1 MAQIL
6 SIETGTEICS
16 VALARDGELISLR
29 ENTEGRNHAH
39 SLALYIQEILDEN
52 DIYAEEL
59 DAVAVSGGPGSYTG
73 LRIGISTA
81 KGMCYAM
88 NKPMI
93 AIGSLHSLANIALE
107 EYNAGIVEIENPDTS
122 VLCPMID
129 ARRME
134 VYTQLFDM
142 KLTQLSRIEAKI
154 IDAASFQEHKNLIIF
169 GDGAAKCKET
179 MSSENVHLVRIA
191 SSARGMV
198 TLAEAMFREGQ
209 FVDTAYY
216 EPLYLKDFVGTLSK
230 KDPFGKLGNVK

>member
-6 SIETGTEICS
+6 SIETGTEVCS

-29 ENTEGRNHAH
+29 ENTEGRNHAN
-39 SLALYIQEILDEN
+39 SLALYIKEVLDEN

-59 DAVAVSGGPGSYTG
+59 DAIAVSGGPGSYTG
-73 LRIGISTA
+73 LRIGVSTA

-88 NKPMI
+88 GKPLI
-93 AIGSLHSLANIALE
+93 AISSLTSLANIALE
-107 EYNAGIVEIENPDTS
+107 EYNAGIVEIENPDTA

-142 KLTQLSRIEAKI
+142 QLHEQNSIEAKI
-154 IDAASFQEHKNLIIF
+154 IDASSFGEYTNLIIF
-169 GDGAAKCKET
+169 GDGAAKCKDIL
-179 MSSENVHLVRIA
+179 SGDNVHLVRIA
-191 SSARGMV
+191 SSARGLV
-198 TLAEAMFREGQ
+198 TIAEQMYQRSE

-216 EPLYLKDFVGTLSK
+216 EPLYLKDFVGTISK
-230 KDPFGKLGNVK
+230 KDPFGRLVK

>member
-6 SIETGTEICS
+6 SIETGTEVCS

-29 ENTEGRNHAH
+29 ESTEGRNHAH
-39 SLALYIQEILDEN
+39 NLALYIKEILDEN
-52 DIYAEEL
+52 DIYAQEL

-73 LRIGISTA
+73 LRIGVSTA
-81 KGMCYAM
+81 KGICYALG
-88 NKPMI
+88 KPLI
-93 AIGSLHSLANIALE
+93 AISSLQSLANIALE

-134 VYTQLFDM
+134 VYTQLFNM
-142 KLTQLSRIEAKI
+142 KLRNMSEIEAKI
-154 IDAASFQEHKNLIIF
+154 IDPISFAEYENLIIF
-169 GDGAAKCKET
+169 GDGAAKCKQILT
-179 MSSENVHLVRIA
+179 SDNVHLVRIA

-198 TLAEAMFREGQ
+198 SIAQDLFDANQ

-216 EPLYLKDFVGTLSK
+216 EPLYLKNFVGTLSK
-230 KDPFGKLGNVK
+230 KDPFGRIR